1 MATSSFPRTDRSA
14 LAALGV
20 AIVSFG
26 TLYARLA
33 IAKSKALMPEW
44 GFDVTFFHN
53 LLWNI
58 SQGNGYRQ
66 SASYHEPPGMF
77 NDTHFEPIFVLAA
90 PIYKFA
96 PSLDTFYVVQS
107 GLLALGAVG
116 IYRIARSAG
125 ARPWGAAT
133 GGLIYLLWWPLWRM
147 AMADIRPLLWS
158 IPFLLLLVAALREG
172 RRFETFLW
180 AGLACLCREEVPIL
194 VCAVLAASWAWRGA
208 RAAARR
214 RITIRVGVATFVF
227 ILATYFLRSNP
238 SFYIRPLYWLQT
250 VFGAVDVD
258 AALADYG
265 HGSGDLLSTRVRYLA
280 EWIIPAGLGALLAP
294 ELLLASSPLF
304 IYLFTRQD
312 EWASWEGPY
321 IHWCSPALALVAAGA
336 ALGWTRA
343 LSWPKLPRSAAPA
356 ILAVVLLCEC
366 AVLFG
371 HPGLVGPGDSPNVGW
386 DRSSARWD
394 RYIEAEVAPWE
405 TQESYVTEAHRLAG
419 KVPVDASVMVDDGR
433 GDRGEI
439 QASLIHLLSGR
450 SHVYS
455 YQQEELAQVDP
466 ATDPLNEA
474 LLPAAAVDPTWAL
487 IHEKDTAWIARARA
501 AGLLERDRGGLWVLL
516 GPAAPQ
522 D

>member
-1 MATSSFPRTDRSA
+1 MTSSPLPRTDRPA
-14 LAALGV
+14 LAALGL

-26 TLYARLA
+26 TLYARLS

-90 PIYKFA
+90 PIYKLA
-96 PSLDTFYVVQS
+96 PSLDTFYAVQS
-107 GLLALGAVG
+107 GLLAFGAFG

-125 ARPWGAAT
+125 ARPWGAVS

-158 IPFLLLLVAALREG
+158 VPFLILLVAALREG
-172 RRFETFLW
+172 RRLETFLW

-194 VCAVLAASWAWRGA
+194 VCTVLMASWAWRGPTA
-208 RAAARR
+208 KARR
-214 RITIRVGVATFVF
+214 RVSIRVGIATVVF
-227 ILATYFLRSNP
+227 ILTTYYLRSNP

-250 VFGAVDVD
+250 LFGAVDVD

-265 HGSGDLLSTRVRYLA
+265 HDSRDLLPTRLSYLL
-280 EWIIPAGLGALLAP
+280 EWLVPAGVGVLLAP

-336 ALGWTRA
+336 ALGWTRI
-343 LSWPKLPRSAAPA
+343 LTWPKLPRIAPQA
-356 ILAVVLLCEC
+356 ILTLVLVTEC

-371 HPGLVGPGDSPNVGW
+371 HPGLTGSEEDRGLGW

-394 RYIEAEVAPWE
+394 RYIEAEIAPWKNR
-405 TQESYVTEAHRLAG
+405 ESYVTEAHRLASR
-419 KVPVDASVMVDDGR
+419 VPPAASVMVDDGR
-433 GDRGEI
+433 GDRGEV

-450 SHVYS
+450 SNVYS
-455 YQQEELAQVDP
+455 YQQEELVQVDP
-466 ATDPLNEA
+466 GTVPLEGP

-487 IHEKDTAWIARARA
+487 IHESDVAWVARARA
-501 AGLLERDRGGLWVLL
+501 AGLIERDRGARWVLL
-516 GPAAPQ
+516 GPKTPQ

>member
-1 MATSSFPRTDRSA
+1 
-14 LAALGV
+14 
-20 AIVSFG
+20 
-26 TLYARLA
+26 
-33 IAKSKALMPEW
+33 MPEW

-172 RRFETFLW
+172 RRVETFLW

-214 RITIRVGVATFVF
+214 RITIRVGLATFVF

-265 HGSGDLLSTRVRYLA
+265 HESGDLLSTRVRYLA
-280 EWIIPAGLGALLAP
+280 EWVVPAGLGALLAP

-356 ILAVVLLCEC
+356 ILTVVLLCEC

-371 HPGLVGPGDSPNVGW
+371 YPGLVGSGDSRNVGW